1 MVARGSV
8 RSMMQRIL
16 IYFVQSGSLSKIFH
30 NLNLDCLETRL

>member
-1 MVARGSV
+1 MVARGFV
-8 RSMMQRIL
+8 VL